1 VSEIHIMPGTAMWA
15 APVGT
20 AVGDPGWR
28 LLGHTV
34 GDTTYTVEDEEPIDI
49 EALRRGLTGGRVV
62 TGTFTMTRRQ
72 MRELWR
78 VVAPR
83 IRNRRR
89 NPLHAVRDRLRQHH
103 RERFH
108 GRS

>member
-1 VSEIHIMPGTAMWA
+1 MMPGTAMWA

-20 AVGDPGWR
+20 ALGDPGWR

-72 MRELWR
+72 MRILFGDVFR
-78 VVAPR
+78 PR
-83 IRNRRR
+83 RPRRR
-89 NPLHAVRDRLRQHH
+89 NPLHAVRDRLRRHH

-108 GRS
+108 GRR